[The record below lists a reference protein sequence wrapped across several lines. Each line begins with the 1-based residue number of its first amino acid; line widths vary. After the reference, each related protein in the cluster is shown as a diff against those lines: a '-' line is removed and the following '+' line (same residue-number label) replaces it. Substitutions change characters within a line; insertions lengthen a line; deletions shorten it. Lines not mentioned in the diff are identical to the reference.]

1 MNTVLIANP
10 KGGSGKSTLSVNI
23 AGYLA
28 NNGQRVAMLDLDR
41 QQSSA
46 LWLATRPAD
55 LPPIRM
61 LDGQNKHDRFP
72 LSTFPPQAGERANE
86 SLREFRTYDWLVIDS
101 PAGLH
106 GKNLDH
112 AIRLASKIIV
122 PVAPSL
128 FDLHASS
135 DFLRTLAEEKAV
147 RKSKC
152 QIGIVGM
159 RMEMRT
165 KAAWALEH
173 FLSTLD
179 LPVLAYLRETQVYVN
194 AAFEGKSIFD
204 LPSHLAAR
212 DIEQWAF
219 LQDWLPKI
227 RD

>member
-1 MNTVLIANP
+1 MKTILIANP

-28 NNGQRVAMLDLDR
+28 NRGLRVAMLDLDR

-46 LWLATRPAD
+46 LWLGTRPGD
-55 LPPIRM
+55 LPHIRT
-61 LDGQNKHDRFP
+61 LDEKKEH
-72 LSTFPPQAGERANE
+72 AN
-86 SLREFRTYDWLVIDS
+86 DWLVIDS

-106 GKNLDH
+106 GKNLAH
-112 AIRLASKIIV
+112 AVKLASKIVV

-128 FDLHASS
+128 FDLHASR
-135 DFLRTLAEEKAV
+135 DFLQTLADEKSV
-147 RKSKC
+147 RKNKC
-152 QIGIVGM
+152 HVGIVGM

-179 LPVLAYLRETQVYVN
+179 LPILAYLRETQVYVN
-194 AAFEGKSIFD
+194 AAFEGKSLFD
-204 LPSHLAAR
+204 LPLHLAGR

-219 LQDWLPKI
+219 LKDWLEK
-227 RD
+227 D

>member
-1 MNTVLIANP
+1 MKTILVANP

-28 NNGQRVAMLDLDR
+28 SRGQQVAMLDLDR

-46 LWLATRPAD
+46 LWLATRPD
-55 LPPIRM
+55 TLPRIRL
-61 LDGQNKHDRFP
+61 LDSRKEDDRP
-72 LSTFPPQAGERANE
+72 N
-86 SLREFRTYDWLVIDS
+86 DWLVIDS

-112 AIRLASKIIV
+112 AVRLAHKIVV

-128 FDLHASS
+128 FDLQASL
-135 DFLRTLAEEKAV
+135 DFLKALAEEKSV
-147 RKSKC
+147 RKNKC
-152 QIGIVGM
+152 QIGVVGM

-194 AAFEGKSIFD
+194 AAFEGKSLFD
-204 LPSHLAAR
+204 LPPYLAER
-212 DIEQWAF
+212 ELEQWA
-219 LQDWLPKI
+219 LLLDWLEK
-227 RD
+227 